1 MLRYS
6 KLNSKQ
12 AGAFTTPANRMIDI
26 EIPQGMVCSLADSF
40 IQLVLRLDTTST
52 VVNNLCLVSSSSDL
66 IPMNLDL
73 IRNCSLF
80 GSKVGFMENIRRINI
95 LKHNLNTLMK
105 SSEEKLSLVDS
116 LYQTVDYYSNRVYSP
131 FVDYNKEGNQASI
144 YRDVSIRIPMKDLF
158 ELGSQVIDT
167 GKTGALTIHLELE
180 SLSYLTF
187 EEVKLFNS
195 DEEGIV
201 NDIAPGADLST
212 LTTATKYSNL
222 ELSPFFVGQQVE
234 VDAVTDP
241 VQTPEPNLTAVRT
254 ITSITRNQ
262 DLTLQLTIS
271 PALPDN
277 VAPNNFTYKDITL
290 TEADAAGTN
299 SLVVATCELGMAEM
313 VGQTIKENELQ
324 YLTWTSEEYSSGGQ
338 QQMNKIFEVEP
349 EAVNAFLMFDSNSS
363 NFISNNIGVTSYRMR
378 IDNNDVYNRDIL
390 VNKDN
395 VIEFRIHDALHYD
408 SISRTFQNAGYPLK
422 DMAFLGLKRNV
433 EIGDVEYKKR
443 FSDDDQQIMLLCAPM
458 PLTAMTKKLQ
468 FNIVANKS
476 VGAKVENV
484 ILYKQVVRSI
494 KF

>member
-12 AGAFTTPANRMIDI
+12 AGPFTTPANRMIDI
-26 EIPQGMVCSLADSF
+26 EIPQGMVCNLADSF

-52 VVNNLCLVSSSSDL
+52 VVNNLCLVSQTSEL

-80 GSKVGFMENIRRINI
+80 GQKVGRLEDIRRVNT

-116 LYQTVDYYSNRVYSP
+116 LYQTVDYYSNQVYSP

-144 YRDVSIRIPMKDLF
+144 YRDVSLRIPMKDLF

-187 EEVKLFNS
+187 SQVKLFNNAG
-195 DEEGIV
+195 EGIV
-201 NDIAPGADLST
+201 ASIAPNADLST

-222 ELSPFFVGQQVE
+222 ELSPFFVGQQVN
-234 VDAVTDP
+234 VAATAAP
-241 VQTPEPNLTAVRT
+241 VQTPPPDLTAVRT

-277 VAPNNFTYKDITL
+277 VVGNFTYTNPTL
-290 TEADAAGTN
+290 TEADATGTN

-349 EAVNAFLMFDSNSS
+349 EAVNAFLMFDSNTS

-395 VIEFRIHDALHYD
+395 GIEFRIHDALHYD

-433 EIGDVEYKKR
+433 AIGDAGYKER
-443 FSDDDQQIMLLCAPM
+443 FAAGEQQIMLLCAPM

-468 FNIVANKS
+468 FNIVANKAAGS
-476 VGAKVENV
+476 KVENV

>member
-12 AGAFTTPANRMIDI
+12 AGPFTTPANRMIDI
-26 EIPQGMVCSLADSF
+26 EVPQGMVCSLADSF

-52 VVNNLCLVSSSSDL
+52 VVNNLCLVSQTPEL

-80 GSKVGFMENIRRINI
+80 GAKVGKLEDIRRVNT

-116 LYQTVDYYSNRVYSP
+116 LYQTVDYYSNQVYSL

-144 YRDVSIRIPMKDLF
+144 YRDVSLRIPMKDLF

-180 SLSYLTF
+180 SLLYFTF
-187 EEVKLFNS
+187 AQVKLFNNA
-195 DEEGIV
+195 DQGLV
-201 NDIAPGADLST
+201 NAIAPGADLST

-222 ELSPFFVGQQVE
+222 ELSPFFVGQQVN
-234 VDAVTDP
+234 VTATTDP
-241 VQTPEPNLTAVRT
+241 TQAPPPNLSAVRT

-277 VAPNNFTYKDITL
+277 VVNNFTYRNVTL
-290 TEADAAGTN
+290 TEADATGTN

-395 VIEFRIHDALHYD
+395 AIEFRIHDALHYD

-422 DMAFLGLKRNV
+422 DMAFLGLKRDV
-433 EIGDVEYKKR
+433 AIGDAGYKER
-443 FSDDDQQIMLLCAPM
+443 FSAGEQQIMLLCAPM

-468 FNIVANKS
+468 FNIVADKG